1 MHLAYIDDT
10 SDKDCGLAMIGA
22 ILIEDKHFHKVEG
35 LAGMV
40 VEDLLPSEK
49 LNQFEEFHAAELYG
63 GHKIFEG
70 IDEVKRFHAIEILL
84 KVVRS
89 FEMSFVYSV
98 VDTRALSL
106 SAFGG
111 ASPLDVAFRMCALG
125 IEKQVARPG
134 GEELC
139 LFIMDDTKDARLK
152 NQLKCSFS
160 SLRKRF
166 GPPTWNSGRLWSVHD
181 DMYFGA
187 SKDSVGIQI
196 ADLCNYFVA
205 RKLKMNGGEHSFYD
219 IFSDRVICSKI
230 EPEWTQFRAS
240 FMELGVQV
248 AQ

>member
-1 MHLAYIDDT
+1 MRLNDSMPLKYCLKLSEVLKCHL
-10 SDKDCGLAMIGA
+10 C
-22 ILIEDKHFHKVEG
+22 ILWWI
-35 LAGMV
+35 
-40 VEDLLPSEK
+40 S
-49 LNQFEEFHAAELYG
+49 
-63 GHKIFEG
+63 
-70 IDEVKRFHAIEILL
+70 
-84 KVVRS
+84 
-89 FEMSFVYSV
+89 
-98 VDTRALSL
+98 RALSL

-166 GPPTWNSGRLWSVHD
+166 GPPTWNSGRLWSVRD

-205 RKLKMNGGEHSFYD
+205 RKLKMNGGGHSFYD

-230 EPEWTQFRAS
+230 EPEWTQLERVSWNWEFRWLNEITQTNLSGAVHVLS
-240 FMELGVQV
+240 GISGSTRG
-248 AQ
+248 